1 VLKYD
6 YERWSKEATLA
17 MFGDLVQGDA
27 ESLRQLLLD
36 AIRDADFLKIDL
48 SLVKLIAPACGEV
61 LFSFTDE
68 NRDISKRLLIF
79 RRRSM
84 NGSSVVDNG
93 N

>member
-1 VLKYD
+1 MNAGVKKR
-6 YERWSKEATLA
+6 RWPCSETWSRGTPSPSGNC
-17 MFGDLVQGDA
+17 FW
-27 ESLRQLLLD
+27 

-48 SLVKLIAPACGEV
+48 SLVKLIAPACREV